1 MPKLTGGQTV
11 IESLKAQGV
20 DTVFGI
26 ISIHNLDLFDSLFGS
41 QDSMQFIGG
50 RLELGCGFMAD
61 GYARATGKP
70 GVLFTSTG
78 PGAADSVGAIGEA
91 YFSGSPILEITTN
104 VEQEFLGSGKLA
116 THETKDQLGMFEA
129 VTDWNASIPQ
139 VESIPDNI
147 TEAFDR
153 FQTRRPR
160 PIELEIPTDLLGSEA
175 DVEML
180 TARQPDIPKGDPN
193 QVEKALQML
202 LKAKRPAIL
211 VGEEV
216 QQLGGTQQIV
226 ELAEKLGAAVVT
238 SDGAKGAFPEDHAQS
253 LGQIMG
259 KRIWGENPVQDWLG
273 TCDLVVVLGSILPQR
288 STSGIGL
295 QLPREMV
302 HVLLDG
308 EAIGKNYPVTVP
320 IVANSQA
327 VVQQWLGAI
336 GDQDVHKGK
345 AFQEGISAIR
355 SNMRE
360 RLEDTWSNELRVY
373 EMVREVTPRNTIF
386 SLDPAVAASRATR
399 CLEIYEPRTYMHPHG
414 WLGLGFAFPAAVGAK
429 VGKPDSP
436 VVCVTGDGGFQYNF
450 QELAT
455 CAQYGIHP
463 VVLMFNDNAWGV
475 LKGFQGDRFGENR
488 RFATELVNPDFVKI
502 FESYGFEGTK
512 VNTVKELGKA
522 LENAIASGKTH
533 LVEVQ
538 TPDGFGALT

>member
-193 QVEKALQML
+193 QVEKALQVL

-345 AFQEGISAIR
+345 AFQEDISAIR

-373 EMVREVTPRNTIF
+373 ETVREVTPRNTIF